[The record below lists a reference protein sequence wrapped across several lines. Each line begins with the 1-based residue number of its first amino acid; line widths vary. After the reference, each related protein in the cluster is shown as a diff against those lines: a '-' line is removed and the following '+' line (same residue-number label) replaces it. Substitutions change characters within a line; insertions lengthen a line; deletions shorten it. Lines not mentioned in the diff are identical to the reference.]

1 MCSRPSPR
9 TCWLRRSDRLD
20 LPDAPGHPGH
30 SERQGLRRHWRCHG
44 QPVDSP
50 DVTRRRAVEHEEDVG
65 DRCARRPFGE
75 CPDLLPGPPSRGAG
89 RGCAATSCARQP
101 LHRDRPGSYGPAA
114 NPHGGQRGSPPR
126 LEHPERPGHR
136 LRGRQRR
143 GARGRARE
151 AIIGVGGTQVISAFR
166 GEFLIARYTVDGD
179 IDTHFSGPNGA
190 IETPFPDGAGSVSS
204 CVYDPQAKTLTV
216 AGGVFTTDRAGVGL
230 ARYLLS
236 G

>member
-1 MCSRPSPR
+1 MSRPPPGSPS
-9 TCWLRRSDRLD
+9 L
-20 LPDAPGHPGH
+20 
-30 SERQGLRRHWRCHG
+30 
-44 QPVDSP
+44 
-50 DVTRRRAVEHEEDVG
+50 
-65 DRCARRPFGE
+65 
-75 CPDLLPGPPSRGAG
+75 GAG
-89 RGCAATSCARQP
+89 RGCAATKKLCS
-101 LHRDRPGSYGPAA
+101 PA
-114 NPHGGQRGSPPR
+114 SPPR
-126 LEHPERPGHR
+126 STRQLRSSGQPTAGNADHR
-136 LRGRQRR
+136 LGWNIQNVP
-143 GARGRARE
+143 GTGFEGVNDAVLEAGARE